1 MIKAVLI
8 DVDDTILDFNKCANT
23 AVRKTFADFSL
34 GFEEKYIATFHE
46 INDSLWRKVEFG
58 QMTRDEVR
66 RVRWGMVFERL
77 NIDFDS
83 ALFEKQFIANITE
96 TAEPMDNALEMVEY
110 LSKKY
115 TLCVASNSAYSIQ
128 SNRLKKAGMFDFFDK
143 FFLSNEIGYAKPNPL
158 YYEKCLEELGNISP
172 SEVFMIGDT
181 LTADIK
187 GGKNA
192 GMHTIWFNP
201 YGLEPFLDITPD
213 YTVSSLLEIKDIL

>member
-23 AVRKTFADFSL
+23 AIRKTFADFSL
-34 GFEEKYIATFHE
+34 GFEESYISTFHK

-58 QMTRDEVR
+58 EMTRDEVR
-66 RVRWGMVFERL
+66 SVRWGMVFDKL
-77 NIDFDS
+77 GIDFDS

-96 TAEPMDNALEMVEY
+96 TAEPMDNALEVVEY

-143 FFLSNEIGYAKPNPL
+143 FFLSQEIGYAKPNPL

-187 GGKNA
+187 GGKDA
-192 GMHTIWFNP
+192 GMHTIWVNP
-201 YGLEPFLDITPD
+201 WGLEAFLDITPD
-213 YTVSSLLEIKDIL
+213 HTVSSLLEIKDIL